1 MNPLRVLAA
10 LALFTLLAACAD
22 PAPFEIVLENM
33 DEETRFVRSSG
44 GEPMIVLQERNGDEW
59 SGVWTNIA
67 WMCSR
72 RCGAP
77 GGQVVCAMLA
87 AELSR
92 AYALLPGE
100 SATVYR
106 DEALV
111 EPWKARCPIRRFE
124 TWLIK
129 SGRLLDADTTRIRE
143 ECEQEV
149 LDARERFR
157 AEAKAHPREIFD
169 HIFASLSPELEEQ
182 RMQYIRRLDRKGV
195 E

>member
-106 DEALV
+106 DEGAWIYDTDAFGECARKTPLTGDLRIEICHSREV
-111 EPWKARCPIRRFE
+111 EDGMGVMDVDPDSTGMVGGENDESWPSAPVCEFFE
-124 TWLIK
+124 FT
-129 SGRLLDADTTRIRE
+129 LDGSDQAV
-143 ECEQEV
+143 V
-149 LDARERFR
+149 L
-157 AEAKAHPREIFD
+157 
-169 HIFASLSPELEEQ
+169 ELDE
-182 RMQYIRRLDRKGV
+182 
-195 E
+195 